1 MVKREY
7 FDLNVSVFVNKK
19 NNQISIAL
27 PRKKLKFKT
36 IPRELPIRIYKDS
49 FIKQVKGGR
58 FK

>member
-1 MVKREY
+1 MAKRE
-7 FDLNVSVFVNKK
+7 FLDLNVSVFVNKK

-27 PRKKLKFKT
+27 PRKKLQFKKVPKE
-36 IPRELPIRIYKDS
+36 IPIRIYKDS